1 MVKKKTGIFIA
12 ILVVII
18 VALAFI
24 ILSASQPNQG
34 AVPGVKEGN
43 EFIYDIRGSWSSNDA
58 DVMMPEA
65 FSQLNMTEWYKIT
78 VMEVS
83 GPEVTID
90 AVWRFT
96 NGTEFKGTGVVNVE
110 TGIYSP
116 TEGFWAIYG
125 ANLRANDRT
134 RPLGPDRTTVNE
146 TITTNYGAGGTRE
159 TNRVSLIREYVDADD
174 PTLSTTWTEYIN
186 INFDRNTG
194 MLVEL
199 LDMSVYNNP
208 QQTLIISWKLRES
221 NVWTVS

>member
-1 MVKKKTGIFIA
+1 MVKKKTGAFIA
-12 ILVVII
+12 VLLVII
-18 VALAFI
+18 VVLAFV
-24 ILSASQPNQG
+24 ILLGSQSNPG
-34 AVPGVKEGN
+34 AVPGVKEGD
-43 EFIYDIRGSWSSNDA
+43 EFIYDIKGSWSSD
-58 DVMMPEA
+58 DEEVTMRES

-83 GPEVTID
+83 GPEVTIE
-90 AVWRFT
+90 AIWRFT
-96 NGTEFKGTGVVNVE
+96 NGTEFTGTGTVNVE
-110 TGIYSP
+110 TGIYNP

-134 RPLGPDRTTVNE
+134 RPLGPDRATVNE
-146 TITTNYGAGGTRE
+146 TITTTYGGGVKRE
-159 TNRVSLIREYVDADD
+159 TNRVSLIREYYDADD
-174 PTLSTTWTEYIN
+174 PTSTLTEYIN

-208 QQTLIISWKLRES
+208 QQTLIILWKLRES